1 MDSLGIFKLLILLD
15 ILLFWLRFFSS
26 SQLFECF
33 QRVRASNN
41 SPQNFQ
47 TFPQN
52 TNSSR
57 RLLNALRA
65 FLCVY
70 GTVVA

>member
-33 QRVRASNN
+33 KELELPTTPHKTSKLFHRFQQALGSSHSLLGLSYVFVVR
-41 SPQNFQ
+41 
-47 TFPQN
+47 
-52 TNSSR
+52 
-57 RLLNALRA
+57 
-65 FLCVY
+65 
-70 GTVVA
+70 

>member
-26 SQLFECF
+26 SQLFECLET
-33 QRVRASNN
+33 RKTSNN

-47 TFPQN
+47 TFPQIS
-52 TNSSR
+52 TSSR